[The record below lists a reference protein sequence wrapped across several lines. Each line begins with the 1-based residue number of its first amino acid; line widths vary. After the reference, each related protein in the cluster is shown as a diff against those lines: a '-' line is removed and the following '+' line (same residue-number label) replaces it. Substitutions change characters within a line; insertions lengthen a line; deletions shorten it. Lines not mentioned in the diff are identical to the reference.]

1 MRDRDRYPHLDRIL
15 FFYIVFCPYS
25 ILYSYTV
32 IKNNKNDKGVRVPQ
46 KEKRV
51 HIFQISVTRSA

>member
-32 IKNNKNDKGVRVPQ
+32 IKNNKNDKGVRVSQ
-46 KEKRV
+46 KKKRV
-51 HIFQISVTRSA
+51 HIF